1 MRPWMIATTFIAT
14 TGIATTGIVLVA
26 VPARAQLMDSLRG
39 AAGSGSGGAGGL
51 GSGLGGGLGGMSTPS
66 VGSASTGNI
75 AGVLQY
81 CVRNNYLGGTGA
93 SSVESGLVG
102 KLGPGATRSSQYSA
116 GDQGTLQTG
125 NGQSMSLGGGGLKAK
140 LTQKVCAQV
149 LQHARSLM

>member
-1 MRPWMIATTFIAT
+1 MRPWMIATTLVAV
-14 TGIATTGIVLVA
+14 TGIAL
-26 VPARAQLMDSLRG
+26 VPAPARSQLMDSLRG
-39 AAGSGSGGAGGL
+39 AAGSGSGGGAGGL
-51 GSGLGGGLGGMSTPS
+51 GSGLGGMSMPS
-66 VGSASTGNI
+66 VGSASTGNT

-125 NGQSMSLGGGGLKAK
+125 NGQSVSLGGGGLKAK

>member
-1 MRPWMIATTFIAT
+1 MRPWMIATTLIAT
-14 TGIATTGIVLVA
+14 TGIAMVA
-26 VPARAQLMDSLRG
+26 VPARSQLMDSLRG
-39 AAGSGSGGAGGL
+39 AAGSGSGGGAGGL
-51 GSGLGGGLGGMSTPS
+51 GSGLGGMSMPS
-66 VGSASTGNI
+66 VGSASTGNV

-81 CVRNNYLGGTGA
+81 CVRNNYLGGSGA
-93 SSVESGLVG
+93 SSVESGLVE

-125 NGQSMSLGGGGLKAK
+125 NGQSMSLGGTGLKAK

>member
-1 MRPWMIATTFIAT
+1 MWLRRTAIT
-14 TGIATTGIVLVA
+14 LVA
-26 VPARAQLMDSLRG
+26 VSGVTLAALPARSQLLDSLKG
-39 AAGSGSGGAGGL
+39 AAGSGSS
-51 GSGLGGGLGGMSTPS
+51 GSGLGGMAMPS
-66 VGSASTGNI
+66 VGSASTGNL

-81 CVRNNYLGGTGA
+81 CVRNNYLGGNGA

-102 KLGPGATRSSQYSA
+102 KLGPGATRSSQYSE

-125 NGQSMSLGGGGLKAK
+125 GGQTMSLGGTGLKAK

>member
-1 MRPWMIATTFIAT
+1 MRAWMIATTLAAAT
-14 TGIATTGIVLVA
+14 GVA
-26 VPARAQLMDSLRG
+26 LCTAPARAQLLDNLRG
-39 AAGSGSGGAGGL
+39 AAGSGSGGAPGGL
-51 GSGLGGGLGGMSTPS
+51 GSGLGGLSMPS
-66 VGSASTGNI
+66 VGSASTGNL

-102 KLGPGATRSSQYSA
+102 KLGPGATSGSQFTA

-125 NGQSMSLGGGGLKAK
+125 AGQSTSLGGSGLKAK
-140 LTQKVCAQV
+140 LTQKVCSQV